1 MDGPIVE
8 FQIAIAE
15 TDIDKFI
22 GTFMIMVKTS
32 FHNACWGYM
41 LLQPCIVLVVQCLL
55 RNNMTLESGKRHTI
69 EMETASD
76 SLYDVRG

>member
-32 FHNACWGYM
+32 FHNAFHNCYV
-41 LLQPCIVLVVQCLL
+41 VLSGT
-55 RNNMTLESGKRHTI
+55 RNQRPLVFSSKM
-69 EMETASD
+69 
-76 SLYDVRG
+76 